1 MDPSEWHA
9 LGEAQY
15 QRHHLFD
22 MGASWREE
30 VAAVGDLKDF
40 EVVPAQY
47 GGPVA
52 MLRKSQLL
60 VKMDAKGSL
69 ARTLF
74 IFNACG
80 TRLASISF
88 KEYDEKKK
96 TLLGMAWTDE
106 MRLLLVFD
114 DGLCV
119 TYSIMG
125 DVENTFNI
133 LSKNLNTKIWSFES
147 WGGGIACLLG
157 NYMVVQ
163 VMDIDSVQPRIDLI
177 METGISETNP
187 PTCMAVLNPR
197 FVKSNMPEIFLGT
210 SNRSLV
216 VLTKIPSGNKDS
228 MVDMQLQDALKAPI
242 EAIAIAPN
250 GMFMAMYTQ
259 DGLLTVLNTAFDK
272 KILEFETSSKTTPK
286 SMLWCGEDSVVLYW
300 QNVGLIMVGPLG
312 SWLKF
317 PCDGPVE
324 LCQEVDSCR
333 IYSSRGHEL
342 LMRVPKAT
350 ESIKRIGSTSP
361 AAMLFD
367 ALDAF
372 DSGDAKA
379 DENIRS
385 IQVHNT
391 LEQAITDCIT
401 AAGNEFDY
409 AAQLALL
416 RAAAYGKCFFD
427 NSAEARSANYD
438 SELFVDMSR
447 KLRVLN
453 ALRKP
458 SVGLPLTLRQ
468 FDRLTSDVVV
478 SRLVAMRQHFLAIKI
493 CEYLK
498 ISPDRVLVHWACEK
512 VKTSFADVVTDEA
525 LVSLVR
531 KKLKDATLVSYS
543 EIASCAERA
552 GRRRLATMLL
562 DLEENASDQVPLL
575 LSMGEC
581 ELALRKA
588 LESSQTDLIY
598 MALFH
603 MERLVPADDLSR
615 VLQSEPM
622 YADAIHL
629 LTAYYI
635 ATGEDVAKLGTFSS
649 GALGLNTRH
658 VDTIWPDV
666 ASANYDVLRSFQLPD
681 VDAKLKVLKDATAK
695 FNVAK
700 LPINAKLTE
709 EQMDLL
715 VEQKKLD
722 EKAPHMAS
730 YVGLSLSDTIK
741 QLCTDA
747 KRDPKSLQLAA
758 GLAKK
763 FKVPEKRFYHVKI
776 KALAETQQWDTLHKF
791 SQEKK
796 NPPCGFKAFAVAC
809 LREGEKGQAE
819 SYAARITQPDEKFE
833 TLIHLAMWPAA
844 LELAV
849 KLKDPEKL
857 SKVGNTCQSAEIQ
870 AQVDQAA
877 QALGFIH

>member
-9 LGEAQY
+9 LGAAQY

-22 MGASWREE
+22 MSSAWREE
-30 VAAVGDLKDF
+30 IAAIGELKDF
-40 EVVPAQY
+40 EIVPAQY

-52 MLRKSQLL
+52 IIRKAQML

-69 ARTLF
+69 TRTLF

-80 TRLASISF
+80 TKLASISF
-88 KEYDEKKK
+88 KEFDEKKK

-106 MRLLLVFD
+106 MRLLCVFD
-114 DGLCV
+114 DGNCV
-119 TYSIMG
+119 TYSVMG

-133 LSKNLNTKIWSFES
+133 VSKNLNTKILSFES

-157 NYMVVQ
+157 NFMVVQ

-177 METGISETNP
+177 VETGISEVNP

-197 FVKSNMPEIFLGT
+197 FVKTNMPEILLGT
-210 SNRSLV
+210 TSKSLV
-216 VLTKIPSGNKDS
+216 VLSKGLSSNSKDS
-228 MVDMQLQDALKAPI
+228 VVDMQLQESINAPI
-242 EAIAIAPN
+242 SAIAIAPN
-250 GMFMAMYTQ
+250 GKFMAIYTQ
-259 DGLLTVLNTAFDK
+259 DGVLTVLNTAFDK
-272 KILEFETSSKTTPK
+272 KILTFETSSKSTPK
-286 SMLWCGEDSVVLYW
+286 SMLWCGEDSVILYW
-300 QNVGLIMVGPLG
+300 QNLGLIMVGPYG

-333 IYSSRGHEL
+333 IYSSRSHEL
-342 LMRVPKAT
+342 LMRVPTAT
-350 ESIKRIGSTSP
+350 ENIKRIGSTSP

-391 LEQAITDCIT
+391 LEHAITDCIN

-409 AAQLALL
+409 TAQSALL
-416 RAAAYGKCFFD
+416 RAASYGKCFLD
-427 NSAEARSANYD
+427 NSTNPESKSSNYD
-438 SELFVDMSR
+438 SELFVDMCR

-458 SVGLPLTLRQ
+458 NVGLPLTLTQ

-478 SRLVAMRQHFLAIKI
+478 SRLVAMRQHFLASKI

-512 VKTSFADVVTDEA
+512 VKTSFGDNLNATNLTPTTDEGIVA
-525 LVSLVR
+525 LVR
-531 KKLKDATLVSYS
+531 KRLKDATLVSYS

-598 MALFH
+598 MAIFH
-603 MERLVPADDLSR
+603 MERLVPAEDFRR

-622 YADAIHL
+622 YQDAIHL
-629 LTAYYI
+629 LTSYYI
-635 ATGEDVAKLGTFSS
+635 ATEEPDEKLDAIWS
-649 GALGLNTRH
+649 
-658 VDTIWPDV
+658 DTS
-666 ASANYDVLRSFQLPD
+666 SANYDVLKSFQEPD
-681 VDAKLKVLKDATAK
+681 VELKLKRLKEATNK
-695 FNVAK
+695 FNNAK

-715 VEQKKLD
+715 AEQKKLD
-722 EKAPHMAS
+722 DKALCTNK

-741 QLCTDA
+741 QLCMDA

-758 GLAKK
+758 GLSKK

-776 KALAETQQWDTLHKF
+776 KALAETQQWEALHKF

-809 LREGEKGQAE
+809 LKEGEKGQAE
-819 SYAARITQPDEKFE
+819 SYAARITQPDEKFD
-833 TLIHLAMWPAA
+833 TFIHLQMWPAA

-857 SKVGNTCQSAEIQ
+857 SMVRNNCQSAEIQ
-870 AQVDQAA
+870 MQVDQAA
-877 QALGFIH
+877 QQLGFI

>member
-30 VAAVGDLKDF
+30 VASVGDLKDF
-40 EVVPAQY
+40 DVVPAQY

-52 MLRKSQLL
+52 LLRKSQLL

-69 ARTLF
+69 SRTLF

-80 TRLASISF
+80 SRLASISF

-106 MRLLLVFD
+106 MRLLCVFD

-125 DVENTFNI
+125 ELDNSFNI
-133 LSKNLNTKIWSFES
+133 VSRNLNTKIWSFES

-163 VMDIDSVQPRIDLI
+163 VMDIDSVSPRIDLI
-177 METGISETNP
+177 METGISEANP
-187 PTCMAVLNPR
+187 PTCMAVLHPR
-197 FVKSNMPEIFLGT
+197 FVKTNMPEIFLGT
-210 SNRSLV
+210 SAKSLV
-216 VLTKIPSGNKDS
+216 VLSKLPGSNKDS
-228 MVDMQLQDALKAPI
+228 MTDMHLEESIKAPI

-259 DGLLTVLNTAFDK
+259 DGVLTVLNTNFDK
-272 KILEFETSSKTTPK
+272 KILEFETSSKATPK

-385 IQVHNT
+385 IQVHKT
-391 LEQAITDCIT
+391 LEQAITDCIN

-409 AAQLALL
+409 AAQLSLL

-427 NSAEARSANYD
+427 NSADARSSGYD

-478 SRLVAMRQHFLAIKI
+478 SRLVAMRQHYLAIKI

-512 VKTSFADVVTDEA
+512 VKASFGDAPMTDEA
-525 LVSLVR
+525 VVSLVR

-603 MERLVPADDLSR
+603 MERLVPVDDFRR

-629 LTAYYI
+629 ITSYYI
-635 ATGEDVAKLGTFSS
+635 GTGESREKLD
-649 GALGLNTRH
+649 A
-658 VDTIWPDV
+658 IWPDM
-666 ASANYDVLRSFQLPD
+666 ASANYDVLQSFQVMD
-681 VDAKLKVLKDATAK
+681 VDAKLKVLKDAMAK

-722 EKAPHMAS
+722 EKAPHIS
-730 YVGLSLSDTIK
+730 TSFVGLSLSDTIK
-741 QLCTDA
+741 QLCMDA

-796 NPPCGFKAFAVAC
+796 TPPCGFKAFAVAC

-819 SYAARITQPDEKFE
+819 SYAARITQPDEKFD
-833 TLIHLAMWPAA
+833 TFIHLQMWLAA

-857 SKVGNTCQSAEIQ
+857 SMVRNNCQSPDIQ

-877 QALGFIH
+877 QQLGFI